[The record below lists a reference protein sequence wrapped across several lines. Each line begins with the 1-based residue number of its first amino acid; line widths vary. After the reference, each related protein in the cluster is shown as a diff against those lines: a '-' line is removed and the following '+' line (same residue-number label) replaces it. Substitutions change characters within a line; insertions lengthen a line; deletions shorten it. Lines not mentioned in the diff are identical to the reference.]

1 MVAYFRDYLAMM
13 RVILDPKGS
22 FHTYD
27 PNKHDRDGERDLPE
41 PLPHSPLTVPD
52 LFRLDFD

>member
-1 MVAYFRDYLAMM
+1 M
-13 RVILDPKGS
+13 RVILDPKGP